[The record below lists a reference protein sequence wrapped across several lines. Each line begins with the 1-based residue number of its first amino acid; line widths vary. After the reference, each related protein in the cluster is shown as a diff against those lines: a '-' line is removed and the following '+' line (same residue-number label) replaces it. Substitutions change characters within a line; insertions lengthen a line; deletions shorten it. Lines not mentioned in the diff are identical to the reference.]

1 MDSLLIIFIAAYIIF
16 FMKSKLNEKDRE
28 LQNKISP
35 PTSRDFW
42 KYYEMFYPDKR
53 TDDTLSEFLNSLIR
67 NSITSMEN
75 DFFYKKLSMK
85 KEYFEKE
92 NSSFPVV
99 DISGYFHIQQQ
110 MDRNNQ
116 NFYKCYLE
124 GYVYDVKNH
133 TIILSPFP
141 FLSVEDLRFVQYC
154 FYSDHGSI
162 DIQFSDKYNDK
173 FIKGDY
179 VKFICQI
186 SHFFPSDGSSP
197 WYLKLYLSEV
207 ID

>member
-92 NSSFPVV
+92 NSSFPGV

-124 GYVYDVKNH
+124 GYVYELNDH
-133 TIILSPFP
+133 TVVLSPFP
-141 FLSVEDLRFVQYC
+141 CLSKEDFRFIQYC

-162 DIQFSDKYNDK
+162 DIRVSDKYIDM
-173 FIKGDY
+173 FTRGDY
-179 VKFICQI
+179 VKLICEKNQ
-186 SHFFPSDGSSP
+186 FFPSDDSTP
-197 WYLKLYLSEV
+197 WYLKLDLLET